1 MPSRFTRSHLTIA
14 LLLALGLLFAG
25 VLQIAFDSPDRV
37 ERAQM
42 QRWIEEMKTASR
54 GPFYRI
60 RWFCNDGSV
69 LPPGEYVCR
78 ERGGGVQH
86 GEWNERT
93 LAIRAQGY
101 LVGTLLAD
109 LDTADYV
116 GPAPRLD
123 DLRQILLEQFLIEN
137 DDGWVFRQARYY
149 RGAIQVEDERRMAR
163 ELLLAM
169 VDDPAWR
176 DPSRY
181 LLLREAARLLPIDSE
196 PPAAATVRQL
206 AIDIAEQDP
215 GFQDMRVKLH
225 GLPDARDPQRV
236 RDYAA
241 QRGLPQLADD
251 YRRLA
256 AELDTLYAPQTAVNR
271 LAELA
276 AESRSPRVKSR
287 LQAAI
292 TGLRGARELETRLHL
307 AADHAVQWRRLF
319 MASTE
324 LAAPDRLTL
333 LQAGLALEQ
342 EAYAVGSRLAEE
354 ETRADRL
361 TRLRWLASL
370 GATLHAAGF
379 LSDRQWQHLDLH
391 LDVLALTP
399 QLAAETYAGELRY
412 VARVSP
418 WAHRA
423 LGFHFDPTVERW
435 TDITPLA
442 VHYIPDRLRGS
453 PLLTYSRVLDTLL
466 EDANRQIG
474 VRHELFGREVAGG
487 LRALNPGLR
496 RGVLLMPPADPEGFR
511 TDGIYLL
518 PSTTPELPPVAGILT
533 RGEGSSLSHVQ
544 LLARNLGIPNVV
556 LDDALLPWIEPYLGR
571 RVVLAVT
578 PRGRVQI
585 AADGPEWNAVFG
597 LEAQA
602 PDVVI
607 VPDLRKLDLR
617 STGLRPLGELR
628 ARDSGRTVGP
638 KAANLGELAHHY
650 PAQVN
655 RGLVVPFGVF
665 REFLNQPIAPG
676 GPAAYDWLRAEY
688 ARLQRILDPAQR
700 QAETRLMLER
710 LRHWIV
716 TTDPGDAFR
725 EQLHT
730 ALVASFGSADTRG
743 IFVRSDTNVEDLP
756 GFTGA
761 GLNRTVPN
769 VVGFESIVQA
779 IQAVWASPFSERAYA
794 WRQAHM
800 RQPEH
805 VYPAV
810 LLLETFPSNKSG
822 VLVTA
827 DIETGDHRWLSIAVN
842 EGVGGAVD
850 GQAAEELR
858 VHRVT
863 GETRL
868 LAQATAPRRTEP
880 APGGGMRQ
888 VAASGRGEVLTP
900 DEIEQLRRLAN
911 DVERRIPMPI
921 TAHDRPA
928 PADIEFGFN
937 HGRLALFQIR
947 PVVDNPRARRS
958 LYLTELDD
966 RGLQGPKVMVD
977 LTESPGDR

>member
-1 MPSRFTRSHLTIA
+1 MPNLFARSQPTIA
-14 LLLALGLLFAG
+14 HLLVLGVMFAG
-25 VLQIAFDSPDRV
+25 MFQGAFGGPNELEPAR
-37 ERAQM
+37 M
-42 QRWIEEMKTASR
+42 QHWIEEMKTSSR
-54 GPFYRI
+54 GPFTSI
-60 RWFCNDGSV
+60 RWFCNDGV
-69 LPPGEYVCR
+69 ELPPGEYACR
-78 ERGGGVQH
+78 EHGGGVQH
-86 GEWNERT
+86 GKWNERVVSM
-93 LAIRAQGY
+93 RAQGY
-101 LVGTLLAD
+101 LVATLLAD
-109 LDTADYV
+109 LDTADHV
-116 GPAPRLD
+116 GADPRLD

-137 DDGWVFRQARYY
+137 DDGWVFRQARFY

-163 ELLLAM
+163 ALLLAM

-176 DPSRY
+176 VSSRY
-181 LLLREAARLLPIDSE
+181 LLLREAARLLPVDGE
-196 PPAAATVRQL
+196 PPAAAVVRQL

-225 GLPDARDPQRV
+225 GLPDASDPQRV
-236 RDYAA
+236 RDYGL
-241 QRGLPQLADD
+241 QRGLPALADS
-251 YRRLA
+251 YRQLA
-256 AELDTLYAPQTAVNR
+256 AELDALYAPQTTANR

-276 AESRSPRVKSR
+276 AESCGPRVRAMLQETITDLRAAGDLYTR
-287 LQAAI
+287 LQR
-292 TGLRGARELETRLHL
+292 T
-307 AADHAVQWRRLF
+307 ADRAVEWRRLF
-319 MASTE
+319 LGDTDLS
-324 LAAPDRLTL
+324 APDRLTL

-342 EAYAVGSRLAEE
+342 EAYAIGSRLAEE
-354 ETRADRL
+354 ERDADRL

-370 GATLHAAGF
+370 GATLHASGF
-379 LSDRQWQHLDLH
+379 LSDRQWQHLDLRMQ
-391 LDVLALTP
+391 VLELTP
-399 QLAAETYAGELRY
+399 RLAAETYAGELRY
-412 VARVSP
+412 LARVSQ

-423 LGFHFDPTVERW
+423 LGFHFDPTVDRW

-453 PLLTYSRVLDTLL
+453 PLLTYTRVLDTLL
-466 EDANRQIG
+466 EDANQQIG
-474 VRHELFGREVAGG
+474 VRHDLFGREVAGG

-496 RGVLLMPPADPEGFR
+496 RGMLLTPPADPAAFR
-511 TDGIYLL
+511 PDGIYLL
-518 PSTTPELPPVAGILT
+518 PSTTPELPPIAGILT

-556 LDDALLPWIEPYLGR
+556 LDDALLPSLEPYLGR

-585 AADGPEWNAVFG
+585 VADGPEWNAVFG
-597 LEAQA
+597 LETQA
-602 PDVVI
+602 ADVVI

-617 STGLRPLGELR
+617 STALRPLHELR

-650 PAQVN
+650 PAQVS
-655 RGLVVPFGVF
+655 RGLAIPFGVF
-665 REFLNQPIAPG
+665 REFLDQPIAPG
-676 GPAAYDWLRAEY
+676 GPAAHDWLRGEY
-688 ARLQRILDPAQR
+688 FRLQRILDPARQ
-700 QAETRLMLER
+700 QAETRKVLER
-710 LRHWIV
+710 LRNWIL

-725 EQLHT
+725 ERLYT
-730 ALVASFGSADTRG
+730 ALIASFGSADTRG
-743 IFVRSDTNVEDLP
+743 VFVRSDTNVEDLP

-769 VVGFESIVQA
+769 VVGFESIVRA
-779 IQAVWASPFSERAYA
+779 IQEVWASPFSERAHA

-805 VYPAV
+805 VYPSV
-810 LLLETFPSNKSG
+810 LLLETFPSEKSG

-842 EGVGGAVD
+842 EGVGGVVE

-858 VHRVT
+858 VDRST

-868 LAQATAPRRTEP
+868 LAQATAPLRTEP
-880 APGGGMRQ
+880 APGGGMRR
-888 VAASGRGEVLTP
+888 VPASGRDAVLTT

-911 DVERRIPMPI
+911 DLEERIPMPI
-921 TAHDRPA
+921 TMDDRPA

-958 LYLTELDD
+958 LYLTGLD
-966 RGLQGPKVMVD
+966 RQGAQDEKVMVD
-977 LTESPGDR
+977 LTQAPANR